1 MPIVDPYGLL
11 PTNTFFLT
19 AIIWFVDVDMSL
31 SDKPTSQLAVL
42 SHVKLLCS
50 SGETAEYTD
59 GLKLY
64 SQVNDLALNSFIFL
78 V

>member
-1 MPIVDPYGLL
+1 M
-11 PTNTFFLT
+11 FFLT

-42 SHVKLLCS
+42 SRVKLSCS

-59 GLKLY
+59 GLKLH